1 MLISTG
7 WQDDGVLNAR
17 ESESRKAH
25 VEIKEGGFDDA
36 DKNGGNQN
44 EIDGEDEADIE
55 ADGDGSLKGRKRA
68 RVNENGDARTV
79 QADRKGKGQARV
91 QTLPRDEDG

>member
-7 WQDDGVLNAR
+7 WKDDGVPNVR
-17 ESESRKAH
+17 ERGSGKVH

-44 EIDGEDEADIE
+44 ESDGEDEADIE
-55 ADGDGSLKGRKRA
+55 VDEDGSPKGRKCA
-68 RVNENGDARTV
+68 RVNESGDARTV
-79 QADRKGKGQARV
+79 QADRKGKGH
-91 QTLPRDEDG
+91 